1 MSRHKILT
9 FTVMYFVQAWI
20 LGLDSKMVSLPL
32 HGLKSNIP
40 LNMAPDSVDDSY
52 KGCEDKML
60 RKVLDLYLPKERQEN
75 KDFNQAW
82 TAAEKHYKIKGKLS
96 KNYSLAIQ
104 VYVNATS
111 NIYKSF
117 NEATR
122 TQKKSYSTTF
132 QYHSLHFL
140 LTNALR
146 ILNNNFLKRFIKKH
160 FYTFRGTNVTFHHDR
175 NPTIRFG
182 QFTSSSLDKEIAKG
196 FRTKSCFEIA
206 TYFGAPLGKYSQLP
220 HEKEVLIPPYEVFK
234 ITEVMKRTDKKD
246 LWCDV
251 VYKLQSTKKGKSD
264 LNCQMVKKT
273 LQRE

>member
-1 MSRHKILT
+1 MARYNNLT
-9 FTVMYFVQAWI
+9 FTLMYLVQAWI
-20 LGLDSKMVSLPL
+20 LGVDSKMVSLPL
-32 HGLKSNIP
+32 HDPKYNFP
-40 LNMAPDSVDDSY
+40 LDMAPDSVDDSY
-52 KGCEDKML
+52 KGCEDKM
-60 RKVLDLYLPKERQEN
+60 RGKVHDYYLPKERGEN

-82 TAAEKHYKIKGKLS
+82 TAAEDHYKEKGKLS

-111 NIYKSF
+111 NVYKSF
-117 NEATR
+117 NTATR
-122 TQKKSYSTTF
+122 TQKESYTTTF

-146 ILNNNFLKRFIKKH
+146 ILNNNFWKRFIKKH
-160 FYTFRGTNVTFHHDR
+160 FHTYRGTNVTFFSDR
-175 NPTIRFG
+175 KTIMRFG
-182 QFTSSSLDKEIAKG
+182 QFTSSSLDQKIAKG
-196 FRTKSCFEIA
+196 FGTKSCFEIA

-234 ITEVMKRTDKKD
+234 ITKVMRRRDKKD

-264 LNCQMVKKT
+264 LKCQMIGP
-273 LQRE
+273 LQGE

>member
-1 MSRHKILT
+1 MARHKILT

-20 LGLDSKMVSLPL
+20 LGVDSKVRLPL
-32 HGLKSNIP
+32 HDPKSNFP

-60 RKVLDLYLPKERQEN
+60 RKVLDLYLPKERREN

-82 TAAEKHYKIKGKLS
+82 TAAEDHYKKKGKLS

-117 NEATR
+117 NAATR
-122 TQKKSYSTTF
+122 TQKESYKTAF
-132 QYHSLHFL
+132 KYHSLHFF

-146 ILNNNFLKRFIKKH
+146 MLNKNNKNKTFQ
-160 FYTFRGTNVTFHHDR
+160 TFRGSKDSFEGVQYDEM
-175 NPTIRFG
+175 RFG
-182 QFTSSSLDKEIAKG
+182 QFTSSSLDKNI
-196 FRTKSCFEIA
+196 TKHFGNRSCFEIT
-206 TYFGAPLGKYSQLP
+206 TYLGAPLGVYASQMA

-234 ITEVMKRTDKKD
+234 ITEVLKRTDKKD

-251 VYKLQSTKKGKSD
+251 VYKLESTKKEKSD
-264 LNCQMVKKT
+264 LKCCLVNKP
-273 LQRE
+273 LQGE